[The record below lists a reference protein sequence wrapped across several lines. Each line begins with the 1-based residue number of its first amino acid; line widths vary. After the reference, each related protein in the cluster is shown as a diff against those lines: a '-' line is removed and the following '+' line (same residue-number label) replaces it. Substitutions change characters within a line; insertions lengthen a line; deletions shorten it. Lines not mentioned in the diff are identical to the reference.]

1 MSEAL
6 LVALIGFAVKY
17 GIPAAITF
25 FQNRGTT
32 IDEAI
37 DALAKAHAKS
47 LEDYIAEDAAAMKPK
62 VPPSGG
68 PPATL

>member
-6 LVALIGFAVKY
+6 LVALISFAVKY

-37 DALAKAHAKS
+37 VALQKAHDKS
-47 LEDYIAEDAAAMKPK
+47 LEDYIAEDAAAAKLKALQPK
-62 VPPSGG
+62 
-68 PPATL
+68 PPA